1 MNSVE
6 KNLKRNLS
14 LLKWLSIDET
24 LFASAIVIAFEMHAI
39 GLSLSQV
46 LLGESIF
53 ALTILIVDIP
63 TSVFSDLVHRK
74 GTFIASELC
83 LLVGVIVLAF
93 AQNFF
98 HIIISQIFW
107 GIGLATI
114 SGTNSAMLFD
124 TLRGIER
131 ENEHRKILGG
141 ITSFSLITIAF
152 GQVLSGFLGE
162 INLRLPIFLCILIPI
177 YKLILIIFLQE
188 PPREPHPH
196 ALAPLTHV
204 LSALQWFITNST
216 ILLLVI
222 GSIFVSLAWKISAQT
237 FNPYMELIHVPIVY
251 WGVLMACFN
260 LIAAFIS
267 RKAHIIQQYLGEGY
281 SFLAIFGGS
290 IIMFVLMA
298 NIKLPIGFLFPGI
311 IWIISPFR
319 QIFFADEL
327 NKRTSSDRRATTL
340 SIAGFCSQFLQVLAL
355 PLFGLFADLWG
366 LPMMYLIIA
375 CSLLVVAIG
384 TGFGLQ
390 NRLA

>member
-1 MNSVE
+1 MNSKE

-14 LLKWLSIDET
+14 LLKWLSVDEA

-39 GLSLSQV
+39 GLTLSQV

-74 GTFIASELC
+74 GAFIASELC

-93 AQNFF
+93 AQNFS
-98 HIIISQIFW
+98 HVIISQIFW
-107 GIGLATI
+107 GIGFATA

-124 TLRGIER
+124 SLQGMGR

-141 ITSFSLITIAF
+141 ITFFALITVAF
-152 GQVLSGFLGE
+152 GQVISGFLGE
-162 INLRLPIFLCILIPI
+162 IDLRLPVFLCILIPL

-196 ALAPLTHV
+196 AHEPLAHAF
-204 LSALQWFITNST
+204 SAFRWLFSHSS
-216 ILLLVI
+216 ILFLVI
-222 GSIFVSLAWKISAQT
+222 GSIFFSLAWKISIQT
-237 FNPYMELIHVPIVY
+237 FNPYMELIHVPILY
-251 WGVLMACFN
+251 WGILMAFFN
-260 LIAAFIS
+260 LVAAFVS
-267 RKAHIIQQYLGEGY
+267 RKAHIIQHYFGEFY
-281 SFLAIFGGS
+281 SFLAIIAGS
-290 IIMFVLMA
+290 AIMFILMA
-298 NIKLPIGFLFPGI
+298 NIRLPVGFLFPGI

-340 SIAGFCSQFLQVLAL
+340 SIAGFCSQLLQVLAL

-366 LPMMYLIIA
+366 LPMMYLITA
-375 CSLLVVAIG
+375 FSLLVVAIG
-384 TGFGLQ
+384 TGIGLK
-390 NRLA
+390 NKLV